1 MVRKKLISRTFII
14 VPLILLS
21 LFSKNTSAQFHAD
34 KTWVGIASDKPA
46 ASEINLL
53 YSDSETTR
61 LEIITTGFW
70 KETIRTT
77 NGNPEIKIS
86 SGNSTPLLIKGAPD
100 LEKLTA
106 SLAIPDLARMQVD
119 ITEEEF
125 TDFEGIY
132 IIPSKGN
139 LTRDI
144 NPDDIPYE
152 YGSEYETD
160 AFFPGIITELRKP
173 HIIRDVRGQVVVI
186 YPFRYNPVR
195 KILRV
200 YTRLVV
206 EVKVAGL
213 DGENPMTV
221 RREGR

>member
-1 MVRKKLISRTFII
+1 MTSIIYYFRVITRILLFTFII
-14 VPLILLS
+14 TANLAS
-21 LFSKNTSAQFHAD
+21 GQFQTA
-34 KTWVGIASDKPA
+34 KTWVGIASDKPS

-77 NGNPEIKIS
+77 DGNPEIKIS
-86 SGNSTPLLIKGAPD
+86 SDNNTPLLIKGAPD
-100 LEKLTA
+100 LEKLTV
-106 SLAIPDLARMQVD
+106 SLAIPDLARMQVSV
-119 ITEEEF
+119 TGEEF

-160 AFFPGIITELRKP
+160 AFFPRVITELRDP

-186 YPFRYNPVR
+186 YPFRYNPVQ

-206 EVKVAGL
+206 EVNAG
-213 DGENPMTV
+213 GA
-221 RREGR
+221 GW